1 MTVLFFLD
9 DITLE
14 NRPLEVVLGTHKGP
28 LYSLWHDGVFIGAV
42 SASVEAENKNKAI
55 SCFGKTGSA
64 CLMHSKLLHGSGANK
79 AKFARSYLLF
89 LIRQKMQ

>member
-28 LYSLWHDGVFIGAV
+28 LYSL
-42 SASVEAENKNKAI
+42 
-55 SCFGKTGSA
+55 
-64 CLMHSKLLHGSGANK
+64 
-79 AKFARSYLLF
+79 
-89 LIRQKMQ
+89 